1 MNYGYI
7 LGIVGRDSFIKGRW
21 YDSREIRR
29 DDLTKLANSFM
40 HTYRVKSE
48 ISRKLYTVKVK
59 NNGKEIEGY
68 SCSCPQFERAK
79 TCKHIA
85 AVLIN
90 CYDTIS
96 SYEFIDKLAL
106 SKEILASYKNTDLN
120 TIKEKLDIELEFQF
134 RYGDIY
140 LKVKIG
146 NKKKYTLSTYGKA
159 SNFIDAY
166 NERKEYVFGKNLI
179 YSPSK
184 YYFDNKDAELLEYL
198 GDLVGQRN
206 SYYYVSSG
214 YISINIKAFETI
226 LSIIGEKE
234 FTIIGSGKIYN
245 VYNGL
250 PTEYNLSK
258 DSDGNFVLKLDDVEN
273 YKFLDYDYKFAAYN
287 HNLYIL
293 DRKDRDLLKQLRQRK
308 IDELVFDKNSIKEFS
323 NGLLNNVKNNITI
336 DNNVTEIE

>member
-40 HTYRVKSE
+40 HTFRVKSE

-134 RYGDIY
+134 SYGDIY
-140 LKVKIG
+140 LKVRIG
-146 NKKKYTLSTYGKA
+146 NKKKYTLSTYGKT

-184 YYFDNKDAELLEYL
+184 YYFDNKDAELL
-198 GDLVGQRN
+198 
-206 SYYYVSSG
+206 
-214 YISINIKAFETI
+214 
-226 LSIIGEKE
+226 
-234 FTIIGSGKIYN
+234 
-245 VYNGL
+245 
-250 PTEYNLSK
+250 
-258 DSDGNFVLKLDDVEN
+258 
-273 YKFLDYDYKFAAYN
+273 
-287 HNLYIL
+287 
-293 DRKDRDLLKQLRQRK
+293 
-308 IDELVFDKNSIKEFS
+308 
-323 NGLLNNVKNNITI
+323 
-336 DNNVTEIE
+336 